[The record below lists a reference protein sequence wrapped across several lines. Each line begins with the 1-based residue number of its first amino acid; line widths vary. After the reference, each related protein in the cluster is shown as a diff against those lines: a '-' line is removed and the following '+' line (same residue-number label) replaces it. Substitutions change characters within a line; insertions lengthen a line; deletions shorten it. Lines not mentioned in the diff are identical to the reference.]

1 MFLDVVIWPFVV
13 MYTVV
18 FLIILGII
26 TVSIVGVVIVIQK
39 KRKQENDLETLQ
51 KPEEDVKKDA

>member
-1 MFLDVVIWPFVV
+1 MFLDVLIWPFVV

>member
-1 MFLDVVIWPFVV
+1 MFLDVLIWPFVV

-26 TVSIVGVVIVIQK
+26 TASVVGVVIVIQK
-39 KRKQENDLETLQ
+39 KRKQEKDPEILP

>member
-1 MFLDVVIWPFVV
+1 LIWPFVV

-26 TVSIVGVVIVIQK
+26 TASVVGVVIVIQK
-39 KRKQENDLETLQ
+39 KRKQEKDPEILP